1 MGDTDILSRT
11 VRSFIELFYR
21 DVGMERNFSLADI
34 LISNA
39 DSMLRTL
46 FAPPVA
52 SRPTPAKHIV
62 DKRLSERDKDE
73 SSRLMRVNHTGEVC
87 AQALYQGQALTAR
100 EPHLRSTFLEA
111 SDEENDHL
119 AWCDERIGELGG
131 RTSLLNPLF
140 YTGSFAMGA
149 LAGLIG
155 DRTSAAFL
163 AETEHQVAK
172 HLDRHITR
180 LPVADKK
187 SSAILT
193 QMKEDELKHAK
204 AAEKSSGGG
213 LPDPV
218 RELMKGMSKIMTG
231 TSYWI

>member
-1 MGDTDILSRT
+1 
-11 VRSFIELFYR
+11 
-21 DVGMERNFSLADI
+21 MERNFSLADI

-39 DSMLRTL
+39 DNMLRTL

-52 SRPTPAKHIV
+52 SRPSPAKHIA
-62 DKRLSERDKDE
+62 DKSLSEQDKDE

-87 AQALYQGQALTAR
+87 AQALYQGQSLTAR
-100 EPHLRSTFLEA
+100 DPHLRSTFLEA

-140 YTGSFAMGA
+140 YTGSFAMGV

-163 AETEHQVAK
+163 AETEHQVVE
-172 HLDRHITR
+172 HLDRHLTR

-187 SSAILT
+187 SNAILT

-204 AAEKSSGGG
+204 SAEKSSGGG

-218 RELMKGMSKIMTG
+218 SELMKGMSRIMTG